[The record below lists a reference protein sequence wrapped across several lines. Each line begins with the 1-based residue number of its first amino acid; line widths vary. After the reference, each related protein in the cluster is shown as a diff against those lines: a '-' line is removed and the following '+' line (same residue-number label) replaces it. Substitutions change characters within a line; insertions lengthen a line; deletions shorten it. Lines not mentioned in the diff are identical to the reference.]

1 MVLLNERALNAFNHA
16 QPIATLRRMA
26 SKSAHPTS
34 PFVFQP
40 SKGGLWINEPS
51 VTIRP
56 FKSALKAL
64 NIRERRQY
72 DTRHTYATM
81 CLMSGMNPA
90 FIASQLGH
98 SVEMLLSTYAKWISS
113 SSDWRELEKL
123 TPRVE
128 LAPNWPKT
136 DERA

>member
-1 MVLLNERALNAFNHA
+1 M
-16 QPIATLRRMA
+16 
-26 SKSAHPTS
+26 
-34 PFVFQP
+34 FQP

-51 VTIRP
+51 VTIRH

-98 SVEMLLSTYAKWISS
+98 SVEL
-113 SSDWRELEKL
+113 
-123 TPRVE
+123 
-128 LAPNWPKT
+128 
-136 DERA
+136 

>member
-1 MVLLNERALNAFNHA
+1 MSALTHL
-16 QPIATLRRMA
+16 Q
-26 SKSAHPTS
+26 S
-34 PFVFQP
+34 PPVSTFVFQP

-51 VTIRP
+51 VTIRH

-90 FIASQLGH
+90 FIANQRGH
-98 SVEMLLSTYAKWISS
+98 SVKMLLSTYAKWISS

-123 TPRVE
+123 PPRVE
-128 LAPNWPKT
+128 LAQNWPKIGPNLT
-136 DERA
+136 RGPKYTSGNPAGQALDFYR

>member
-1 MVLLNERALNAFNHA
+1 MYAL
-16 QPIATLRRMA
+16 PSPSSWRTAT
-26 SKSAHPTS
+26 SKSAYPTS
-34 PFVFQP
+34 PSVFQP

-51 VTIRP
+51 VTIRQ

-98 SVEMLLSTYAKWISS
+98 SVEMSLSTCAKWISS
-113 SSDWRELEKL
+113 SLNWRELEKL
-123 TPRVE
+123 PPRVE
-128 LAPNWPKT
+128 LAHNWPRT